1 MTARAASLCQE
12 QQVTAHFGNPSRRRE
27 QRLCYLQVERLL
39 HGQGRQAV
47 EGGAL
52 HRLLACILS
61 VREHHRIDRPSLLPL
76 SVQFICP
83 PQVGVK
89 MLDLRRGKCGFQA

>member
-61 VREHHRIDRPSLLPL
+61 VREHHCIAT
-76 SVQFICP
+76 
-83 PQVGVK
+83 
-89 MLDLRRGKCGFQA
+89 RRWAWWSAINGSSSA